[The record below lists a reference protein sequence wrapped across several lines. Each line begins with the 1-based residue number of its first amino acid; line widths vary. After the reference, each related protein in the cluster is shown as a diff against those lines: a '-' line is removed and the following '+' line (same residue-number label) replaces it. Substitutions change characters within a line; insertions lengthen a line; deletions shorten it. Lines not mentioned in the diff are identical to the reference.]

1 MPVSQ
6 QKRKVLESNGYY
18 YDFDRMIY
26 VNRDRR
32 KVFSFEAVSDNDD
45 GWLQECIHK
54 PSSSDW
60 TIYFSGE
67 PSEAVREDLIRYL
80 SR

>member
-6 QKRKVLESNGYY
+6 QKRQVLQSNAYY

-32 KVFSFEAVSDNDD
+32 KVFSYEAVADHDD
-45 GWLQECIHK
+45 AWLQRCIQE
-54 PSSSDW
+54 PSAPDW
-60 TIYFSGE
+60 TIYFNEE
-67 PSEAVREDLIRYL
+67 PSEVVREDLIRYL

>member
-6 QKRKVLESNGYY
+6 QKRQVLQSNGYY

-26 VNRDRR
+26 LNRDRR
-32 KVFSFEAVSDNDD
+32 KVFSYEAVADHDD
-45 GWLQECIHK
+45 AWLQRCIQE
-54 PSSSDW
+54 PSSPDW
-60 TIYFSGE
+60 TIYFNEE
-67 PSEAVREDLIRYL
+67 PSAAVREDLIRYL